1 MLHCYCHDC
10 SPVIYSARF
19 SGERLWIPF
28 ELTDIMSIAD
38 NNRPASNPA
47 PTVPLGGTM
56 RIEARNSAP
65 DHRPGTRAFL
75 SVIRSRADIGVHVFI
90 DGPTTLGRD
99 PLCKVPLHDFGV
111 SRQHARITPD
121 ENGDYILED
130 LRSTNGTRVDGI
142 PITVPRILKDGE
154 KIFIGDTVL
163 RFALA
168 DEMEID
174 FHSEVATL
182 VSTDP
187 LTGLPSKRRFDQ
199 AMEFALQDARHAGSS
214 LALLMMDMDGVK
226 QINDTHG
233 HLFGAHVIGE
243 TGKLIAQVLGTNGRA
258 CRFGGDEFSAFL
270 PGYDLAA
277 ACQISERIR
286 SVVETAGMEKDGI
299 PLRPTIS
306 IGVACY
312 PDAGDELLELVAM
325 ADKALYRAK
334 EQGKNRVAH

>member
-1 MLHCYCHDC
+1 
-10 SPVIYSARF
+10 
-19 SGERLWIPF
+19 
-28 ELTDIMSIAD
+28 MSIAD
-38 NNRPASNPA
+38 NNRSASSRTPA
-47 PTVPLGGTM
+47 VPLGATL
-56 RIEARNSAP
+56 RIEDTKSMQE
-65 DHRPGTRAFL
+65 HRPGTRAFL

-90 DGPTTLGRD
+90 DGPTTFGRD
-99 PLCKVPLHDFGV
+99 PACKVPLHDFGV

-130 LRSTNGTRVDGI
+130 LRSTNGTRVNG
-142 PITVPRILKDGE
+142 VPVSSPRVLRDGE
-154 KIFIGDTVL
+154 KIFVGDTVL

-199 AMEFALQDARHAGSS
+199 AMEFSLQDARQAGSS

-243 TGKLIAQVLGTNGRA
+243 TGKLIAHVLGTRGRA

-270 PGYDLAA
+270 PGHDLTA
-277 ACQISERIR
+277 ACEIGEQIR
-286 SVVETAGMEKDGI
+286 SQVETAGMEKDGI

-312 PDAGDELLELVAM
+312 PDAGDDFLGLVAM